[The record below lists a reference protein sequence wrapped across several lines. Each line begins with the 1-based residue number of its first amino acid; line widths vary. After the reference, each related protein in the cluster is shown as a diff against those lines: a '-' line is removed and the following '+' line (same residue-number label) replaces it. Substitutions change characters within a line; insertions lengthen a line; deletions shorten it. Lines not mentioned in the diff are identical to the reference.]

1 MSDSL
6 LRQTA
11 RARPRKVPRR
21 LSGTNYA
28 RATNTYNL
36 FLVMTVI
43 AVAFFFLL
51 ASTLH
56 GSGLEAAERGDFS
69 RGGGDHGLHALRRNR
84 AHVPHVPHV
93 PHIPAA
99 PDQPRVAPAA
109 KPPVDDAP
117 APPPKLDVWEDPVL
131 RKDDAAIAS
140 ELARPPADDAE
151 AAARTRRAL
160 AVDAR
165 RAVEAEMK
173 ASAGPL
179 KAIPADS
186 PYKPWALD
194 AKNQRWRLQ
203 AMHPVYKRRPNLPSD
218 ASTARRGD
226 TTHER
231 EAQRVTRKTH
241 AGREPERRP
250 GRRLDLKSGRG
261 T

>member
-21 LSGTNYA
+21 LRHDGTYA

-93 PHIPAA
+93 PHIP
-99 PDQPRVAPAA
+99 DQRVAPAA

-140 ELARPPADDAE
+140 ELARPPPRADDAE
-151 AAARTRRAL
+151 AAASKRRAL

-203 AMHPVYKRRPNLPSD
+203 AMHPVYKRRPNLASD
-218 ASTARRGD
+218 ASTAWRGD
-226 TTHER
+226 ATLVRHER
-231 EAQRVTRKTH
+231 RDA
-241 AGREPERRP
+241 
-250 GRRLDLKSGRG
+250 
-261 T
+261 

>member
-21 LSGTNYA
+21 LSGTTYA
-28 RATNTYNL
+28 RATNTHNL

-69 RGGGDHGLHALRRNR
+69 RAGGDHGLHALRRNR
-84 AHVPHVPHV
+84 ARVPHVPHV
-93 PHIPAA
+93 PHI
-99 PDQPRVAPAA
+99 PAA

-140 ELARPPADDAE
+140 ELARPPPRADDAE
-151 AAARTRRAL
+151 AAASKRRAR
-160 AVDAR
+160 AVTNR
-165 RAVEAEMK
+165 RAIEAEMK

-203 AMHPVYKRRPNLPSD
+203 AMHPVCKRRPP
-218 ASTARRGD
+218 
-226 TTHER
+226 
-231 EAQRVTRKTH
+231 
-241 AGREPERRP
+241 
-250 GRRLDLKSGRG
+250 
-261 T
+261 

>member
-21 LSGTNYA
+21 LRHDGTYA

-99 PDQPRVAPAA
+99 PEPAPPPRR
-109 KPPVDDAP
+109 PVDDAP

-140 ELARPPADDAE
+140 ELARPPPRADDAE
-151 AAARTRRAL
+151 AAASKRRAL
-160 AVDAR
+160 AVHKR
-165 RAVEAEMK
+165 QEIEAEMK

-203 AMHPVYKRRPNLPSD
+203 AMHPVC
-218 ASTARRGD
+218 
-226 TTHER
+226 
-231 EAQRVTRKTH
+231 
-241 AGREPERRP
+241 ERRP
-250 GRRLDLKSGRG
+250 P
-261 T
+261 

>member
-1 MSDSL
+1 MCHSHSYIRLPVVRKATMSDSL

-21 LSGTNYA
+21 LSGTTYA
-28 RATNTYNL
+28 RATNTHNL
-36 FLVMTVI
+36 FLVMTVV

-69 RGGGDHGLHALRRNR
+69 RAGGDHGLHALRRNR
-84 AHVPHVPHV
+84 ARVPHVPHV
-93 PHIPAA
+93 
-99 PDQPRVAPAA
+99 PAA
-109 KPPVDDAP
+109 KPPVDDTP

-131 RKDDAAIAS
+131 RKDDAAVAAA
-140 ELARPPADDAE
+140 LARPDDAE

-160 AVDAR
+160 AVHKR
-165 RAVEAEMK
+165 QEIEAEMK

-203 AMHPVYKRRPNLPSD
+203 AMHPV
-218 ASTARRGD
+218 
-226 TTHER
+226 
-231 EAQRVTRKTH
+231 
-241 AGREPERRP
+241 
-250 GRRLDLKSGRG
+250 
-261 T
+261 

>member
-11 RARPRKVPRR
+11 RARPRMVPRR
-21 LSGTNYA
+21 LSGATYA
-28 RATNTYNL
+28 RATNTHNL
-36 FLVMTVI
+36 FLVMTVV

-69 RGGGDHGLHALRRNR
+69 RAGGDHGLHALRRNR
-84 AHVPHVPHV
+84 ARVPHVPHV
-93 PHIPAA
+93 PHI
-99 PDQPRVAPAA
+99 PAA

-140 ELARPPADDAE
+140 ELARPPPRADDAE
-151 AAARTRRAL
+151 AAASKRRAL
-160 AVDAR
+160 AATAR

-203 AMHPVYKRRPNLPSD
+203 AMHP
-218 ASTARRGD
+218 A
-226 TTHER
+226 
-231 EAQRVTRKTH
+231 
-241 AGREPERRP
+241 
-250 GRRLDLKSGRG
+250 
-261 T
+261 

>member
-21 LSGTNYA
+21 LSGTTYA

-69 RGGGDHGLHALRRNR
+69 RAGGDHGLHALRRNR
-84 AHVPHVPHV
+84 ARVPHV
-93 PHIPAA
+93 PHI
-99 PDQPRVAPAA
+99 PAA

-131 RKDDAAIAS
+131 RKDDAAVAAA
-140 ELARPPADDAE
+140 LARPDDAE
-151 AAARTRRAL
+151 AAARTRRA
-160 AVDAR
+160 
-165 RAVEAEMK
+165 RAVHKRQEIEAEMK

-203 AMHPVYKRRPNLPSD
+203 AMHPV
-218 ASTARRGD
+218 
-226 TTHER
+226 
-231 EAQRVTRKTH
+231 
-241 AGREPERRP
+241 
-250 GRRLDLKSGRG
+250 
-261 T
+261 

>member
-1 MSDSL
+1 M
-6 LRQTA
+6 
-11 RARPRKVPRR
+11 RAR
-21 LSGTNYA
+21 
-28 RATNTYNL
+28 
-36 FLVMTVI
+36 
-43 AVAFFFLL
+43 
-51 ASTLH
+51 
-56 GSGLEAAERGDFS
+56 
-69 RGGGDHGLHALRRNR
+69 
-84 AHVPHVPHV
+84 VPHV

-99 PDQPRVAPAA
+99 KPA
-109 KPPVDDAP
+109 VDDAP

-203 AMHPVYKRRPNLPSD
+203 AMHPGENPSAAPADAWISKAEEARKSINGKPPLPRAEPPVNQDGTRTYEIAGMKRDLPYGEPHSKIFIVTASYRD
-218 ASTARRGD
+218 PEVASTIARAFMRAA
-226 TTHER
+226 H
-231 EAQRVTRKTH
+231 H
-241 AGREPERRP
+241 PP
-250 GRRLDLKSGRG
+250 SRL
-261 T
+261 